1 MSKLTE
7 QQIEGVRRA
16 HELAHEACWE
26 LVHAHREPG
35 PATAF
40 TPALQ
45 KASGELSAV
54 CATLGAI
61 LKQCDEEAKTERW
74 RQRLLEQNSGTRE

>member
-16 HELAHEACWE
+16 HELTHEACWE
-26 LVHAHREPG
+26 LVHAHQEPG
-35 PATAF
+35 LPAASI
-40 TPALQ
+40 PALQ

-54 CATLGAI
+54 CAVLGAI
-61 LKQCDEEAKTERW
+61 LKQCDEDAKTERW
-74 RQRLLEQNSGTRE
+74 R